1 MEIERKFLCKKPDF
15 DLSVYKKTDIIQYY
29 VSTEPVIRIRKTDS
43 AFFLTIK
50 SKGSVSRQE
59 LEMEISEKEFDN
71 LVKLTD
77 KAPVSKT
84 RYFIPLKNPLTAELD
99 IYKGPLSGLFTV
111 EVEFDSLEEA
121 ENFIPPQWFGTDVS
135 EDNRYKNSSLYIKG
149 MPE

>member
-1 MEIERKFLCKKPDF
+1 MEIERKFLCNKPDF
-15 DLSVYKKTDIIQYY
+15 DLSVYKKATIIQYY
-29 VSTEPVIRIRKTDS
+29 VSTEPVIRIRKSNNDH
-43 AFFLTIK
+43 FLTIK

-84 RYFIPLKNPLTAELD
+84 RYFIPLENDLTAELD
-99 IYKGPLSGLFTV
+99 IYDGSLSGLFTV
-111 EVEFDSLEEA
+111 EVEFESIKEA
-121 ENFIPPQWFGTDVS
+121 QSFTPPEWFGQDVS

-149 MPE
+149 LSE